1 MIIPLLDGLKHLLNN
16 TSGGLNILCDV
27 LLRFIKK
34 FGDVKSD
41 EELCV
46 ATTVDLRFKLLQFD
60 TEDERH
66 RAVNGIV
73 ACVRGVKCR
82 SCWRATGVVI
92 VVCCHAVRAVNCS
105 ADYQMGQTQSG
116 CHIGTFAVRVQSY
129 IQVTTAGG
137 RHIHCIVFTFVA

>member
-1 MIIPLLDGLKHLLNN
+1 MTSASYLTISMIIPVPGSLKHLLNN
-16 TSGGLNILCDV
+16 TSGGLDVLCDI
-27 LLRFIKK
+27 LLRFINKK
-34 FGDVKSD
+34 FGDVKSE

-60 TEDERH
+60 TEDECH
-66 RAVNGIV
+66 RAVNAIV

-105 ADYQMGQTQSG
+105 TDY
-116 CHIGTFAVRVQSY
+116 
-129 IQVTTAGG
+129 
-137 RHIHCIVFTFVA
+137 